1 MFALM
6 KKLLSSLVG
15 SCPVIEPIEYCD
27 GLLAFRC
34 DRSLPFEA
42 LTVTSLT
49 KGGSI
54 ATEIRVCSYDV
65 DHRIYRAQL
74 ADCSQTLAR
83 MQMPSRGTRRLN
95 QTVRVSSRQIPKF
108 FALTEDVSVG
118 GLRLS
123 TAGPLTVGS
132 QLDMSLDLDDP
143 NIATIRVIGEVRWS
157 AMKGDGSYH
166 SGVRFEGIDTTQ
178 HRILERYIESRLA
191 TQRTVHGAEG

>member
-1 MFALM
+1 M
-6 KKLLSSLVG
+6 KKLLSSFVG

-49 KGGSI
+49 KGGSV

-74 ADCSQTLAR
+74 PHCEETLER
-83 MQMPSRGTRRLN
+83 MQLSSRVTQRLT
-95 QTVRVSSRQIPKF
+95 QAVRVSSRQIPKF
-108 FALTEDVSVG
+108 FALTEDISAG
-118 GLRLS
+118 GLRLC
-123 TAGPLTVGS
+123 TPGPLTVGS
-132 QLDMSLDLDDP
+132 ALEMSLDLDDP
-143 NIATIRVIGEVRWS
+143 AISTIVISGEVRWS

-166 SGVRFEGIDTTQ
+166 SGVRFEGMDRTQ
-178 HRILERYIESRLA
+178 IRILERYIESRLA
-191 TQRTVHGAEG
+191 TQRTVHGLTH